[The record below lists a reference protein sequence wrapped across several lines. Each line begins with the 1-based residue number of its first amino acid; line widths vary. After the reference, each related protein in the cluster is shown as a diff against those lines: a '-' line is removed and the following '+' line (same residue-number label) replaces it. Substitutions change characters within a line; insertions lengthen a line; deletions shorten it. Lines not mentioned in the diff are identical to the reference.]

1 MCMSH
6 APAVQL
12 RLLPDITSI
21 KDQINMMDIIN
32 LNLIVNI
39 FLKKYFK
46 HVRAACAFHTSYK

>member
-1 MCMSH
+1 MCVSH

-39 FLKKYFK
+39 LKNIF
-46 HVRAACAFHTSYK
+46 